1 MYRFLLTPRWIAFH
15 LLVIAGIVLMIN
27 LGFWQLRR
35 LDERQAFNAQVAARI
50 DVPPASLDDVL
61 TGADPDDVEWRSVMA
76 TGAYL
81 PEEELRVV
89 NRSQGGFAGDIVV
102 TPLQLEDGRILFV
115 ERGFVPLGAEAA
127 PPPSGPVEVIGRLR
141 PSQERRRGQ
150 LSDPSTGELTE
161 VQRLDVERLARQVPG
176 QPVPMYVELTSSDP
190 VEAGPY
196 PQPLDRA
203 RARRRPPPL
212 LRRAVVHLLRRRG
225 RRLGARRAQVGQRPA
240 NGFTTRR
247 RRTDRGARRSSAAI
261 VRVTCA
267 GEASRRRYGAQRV
280 HRQLEEGVEER
291 RQLTGVEPQEDLEAV
306 AVQAPGGP
314 HRRRPHGRGHR
325 IRATSSGGDRRGHA
339 WGGPHRRGDGESG
352 GRVDVPGSRAEPH
365 DREAPRRERT
375 VQRDHDSLDRAA
387 RCR

>member
-61 TGADPDDVEWRSVMA
+61 TGADPDDVEWRSVVA
-76 TGAYL
+76 TGTYL

-115 ERGFVPLGAEAA
+115 ERGFVPLAAEAA
-127 PPPSGPVEVIGRLR
+127 SPPSGPVEVIGRLR

-161 VQRLDVERLARQVPG
+161 VQRLDVERLAGQVPG
-176 QPVPMYVELTSSDP
+176 QPVPMYVELTSSEP

-196 PQPLDRA
+196 PQPLTVPELGEGPHLSYAVQWFIFSVAVAAGWVLAVRKSVN
-203 RARRRPPPL
+203 ARRTGSPPGDAAPT
-212 LRRAVVHLLRRRG
+212 G
-225 RRLGARRAQVGQRPA
+225 EPA
-240 NGFTTRR
+240 
-247 RRTDRGARRSSAAI
+247 AA
-261 VRVTCA
+261 
-267 GEASRRRYGAQRV
+267 
-280 HRQLEEGVEER
+280 
-291 RQLTGVEPQEDLEAV
+291 
-306 AVQAPGGP
+306 APP
-314 HRRRPHGRGHR
+314 
-325 IRATSSGGDRRGHA
+325 SSG
-339 WGGPHRRGDGESG
+339 
-352 GRVDVPGSRAEPH
+352 
-365 DREAPRRERT
+365 
-375 VQRDHDSLDRAA
+375 
-387 RCR
+387 